1 MLVQYDTSI
10 RTCKY
15 MQCAVHLH
23 TKNRRGSTQTAD
35 DRDTPQHSISPSG
48 PPDRHITCHLGQSP
62 KQNVSQRP
70 ASRVPAPIPPPR
82 SPTTPPTDVTSLAK
96 DQGRPPASD
105 DGSPRKNRY
114 SDPDYVASK
123 RCPGAFPSRNAPS
136 TAMRLHNRQPANP
149 PAIRGGYAKFRHEP
163 WYPDVPIHPPPP
175 PAAPLL
181 IPPHPP
187 HAAEERK
194 MCTIFPWGGVC
205 GLAPFPIW
213 QPVWDPIRR
222 GGSRRGAN
230 TKCVASALEPIAPSP
245 AERSERTLPYP
256 WHGRRL
262 AGLTARDGG
271 PR

>member
-175 PAAPLL
+175 RGSPIDPS
-181 IPPHPP
+181 PPTT
-187 HAAEERK
+187 
-194 MCTIFPWGGVC
+194 C
-205 GLAPFPIW
+205 
-213 QPVWDPIRR
+213 
-222 GGSRRGAN
+222 SRRKKN
-230 TKCVASALEPIAPSP
+230 VHHFPL
-245 AERSERTLPYP
+245 
-256 WHGRRL
+256 GRRVWARAFPDL
-262 AGLTARDGG
+262 AACLGSDSPGWQSQGG
-271 PR
+271 EYEVCRLRA